1 MFIFRSVSPT
11 DVLLYLKTKLWN
23 LCINSMSLFAFTDPR
38 ISHSHLR
45 SITLN
50 TVILSELHSTV
61 KAGVT
66 GEPCGIRHWTCR
78 HSHSSGS
85 FTVKQCSVGTTR
97 RKTDYWQLNRWQCS
111 CCFPKMPMNRWK
123 VRAALLHLTRWSQ
136 KWQSDVVD
144 SNAQS
149 CLTFHQQKNLSKV
162 NKNICNKTLPT
173 IITTFTVYIH
183 F

>member
-123 VRAALLHLTRWSQ
+123 VRAGGGS
-136 KWQSDVVD
+136 
-144 SNAQS
+144 
-149 CLTFHQQKNLSKV
+149 
-162 NKNICNKTLPT
+162 
-173 IITTFTVYIH
+173 TFTPHKMVTKVAEWCGRQQCTKLFNFPSTEKSKQSEQKH
-183 F
+183 MQ